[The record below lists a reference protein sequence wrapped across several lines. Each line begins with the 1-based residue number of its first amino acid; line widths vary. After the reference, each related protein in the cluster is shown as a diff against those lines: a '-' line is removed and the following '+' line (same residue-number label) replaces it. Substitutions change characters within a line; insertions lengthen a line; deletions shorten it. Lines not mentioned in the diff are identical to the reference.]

1 MPSHHLRV
9 ALIQAGR
16 IVEDRTFPPSKGNIT
31 VGSAEDCTF
40 LVPLA
45 DVPTRATVFE
55 QNKHGVTLHFRRDA
69 DGRVSLGDGDC
80 SFEALAA
87 TAVPKGEGFTVP
99 LTTKARGRIAI
110 GEVSLLFQFVEPTA
124 RPAPTPLPKGS
135 KGLLAQIDRSFLIV
149 LGISL
154 AAHFAGVTWLSTQ
167 DVPEE
172 RDLELDE
179 VNLDRWAAAIPLPPR
194 KVKEPETAAPV
205 KTNDDAPPAKQPEVA
220 ARPPAKAKPMT
231 REQIGKLGLAGIIG
245 SKGPGEDSAF
255 GDIIGDTKIDDVAK
269 AIKDASG
276 IRVANAEDA
285 VAGQRKGKDTGE
297 TQTVEVIGTNGVKEV
312 KLTERTP
319 NAVPPP
325 GEGIVNTGPIKSGP
339 EIPEEELGKWL
350 RARKPA
356 IQSCYE
362 RELKRQPSLAGHLTI
377 HFDITPR
384 GRAANVAF
392 DEDTLRSS
400 AVNACITGLMRGWV
414 LPFQPEDD
422 APVAMPFIFTA
433 TK

>member
-1 MPSHHLRV
+1 MSTHHLRV

-69 DGRVSLGDGDC
+69 DGRVSLGDGDR
-80 SFEALAA
+80 SFDSLAA
-87 TAVPKGEGFTVP
+87 TAAQKGDGFTVG
-99 LTTKARGRIAI
+99 LNTKARGRIAI

-124 RPAPTPLPKGS
+124 KPAPTPLPKGA

-154 AAHFAGVTWLSTQ
+154 AAHFAGVTWLSSQ

-172 RDLELDE
+172 RDLQLDE
-179 VNLDRWAAAIPLPPR
+179 VNLDRWAAAIPMPPR
-194 KVKEPETAAPV
+194 KVKEPETAAPT
-205 KTNDDAPPAKQPEVA
+205 KTNDDAPPSKQPEVA
-220 ARPPAKAKPMT
+220 ARPPAKAKPMSKD
-231 REQIGKLGLAGIIG
+231 QIGKLGLAGIIG
-245 SKGPGEDSAF
+245 SKGPGDDGAF
-255 GDIIGDTKIDDVAK
+255 GDIIGDTKIGDVAE
-269 AIKDASG
+269 ALRNAG
-276 IRVANAEDA
+276 EMRVANAEDA
-285 VAGQRKGKDTGE
+285 VAGKRQGKDTGE
-297 TQTVEVIGTNGVKEV
+297 TETVEPIGTNGVKEV
-312 KLTERTP
+312 KLTERMP

-325 GEGIVNTGPIKSGP
+325 SEINVNTGPVKSGP
-339 EIPEEELGKWL
+339 EIPEEELSKWL

-384 GRAANVAF
+384 GRAGNVTF
-392 DEDTLRSS
+392 DEDTLRSA
-400 AVNACITGLMRGWV
+400 AVNSCISGLMKGWV

-422 APVAMPFIFTA
+422 APVAWPFIFSA